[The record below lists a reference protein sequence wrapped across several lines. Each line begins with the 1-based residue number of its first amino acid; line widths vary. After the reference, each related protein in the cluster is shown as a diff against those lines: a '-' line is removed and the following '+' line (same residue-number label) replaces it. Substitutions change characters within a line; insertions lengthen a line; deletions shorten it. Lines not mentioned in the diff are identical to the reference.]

1 MLTAKETENLITQI
15 NKSFEEDRKRL
26 QKLEDRVKQLE
37 TAAKPTKRGG
47 KDDE

>member
-1 MLTAKETENLITQI
+1 MLTPKETEALISQI

-37 TAAKPTKRGG
+37 TVEKSPKRGA
-47 KDDE
+47 KTDE

>member
-1 MLTAKETENLITQI
+1 MLTPKETEALVAQI

-37 TAAKPTKRGG
+37 APERTTKRGS
-47 KDDE
+47 KVDE